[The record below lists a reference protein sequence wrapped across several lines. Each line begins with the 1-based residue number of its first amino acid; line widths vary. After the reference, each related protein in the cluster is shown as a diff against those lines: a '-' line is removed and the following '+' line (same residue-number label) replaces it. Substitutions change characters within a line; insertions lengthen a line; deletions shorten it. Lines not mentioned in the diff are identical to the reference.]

1 MSQMQIWE
9 SYRSLTRDSSVK
21 NKGIKSDTFSRI
33 VNYAKPLNKDISYLI
48 VIVIVDA
55 FLVVAQPLLF
65 KRIVDDGISAGNRQI
80 VITTAVLVA
89 ILAILSAGLSI
100 VERLFSSRIGEG
112 LILTLRSQVFDH
124 VQSQPI
130 AFFTRTQTGSLI
142 SRVNGDVIGAQ
153 QAFTSTLSGIV
164 SNGISLVVVLGTMFF
179 LSWTITLTSLV
190 LLPIFLIPAKYMGK
204 KVQSLSREQMN
215 LNSQMS
221 QTMNEKFNVSGA
233 LLAKLFGS
241 PDKESNN
248 FFVKASRVKDIGI
261 KIAMT
266 NRIFFVALT
275 TVATIATAIVYG
287 LGGVLVVDQTLTL
300 GTLLALTALL
310 GRLYGPL
317 TGLSNV
323 RVDVMTA
330 LVSFERVFE
339 ILDLKPIIKDPVS
352 PSKLPEGP
360 LGIEFK
366 NVSFVYPTRKEVGI
380 ESLELANE
388 DGASE
393 SNNEILKNLSIVM
406 KPGTMTALVGPSGSG
421 KTTISQLISRLYDP
435 TKGEILLGNV
445 NIKQLSR
452 EDIRDNI
459 GVVTQD
465 SHLFHDTIKNNLLYA
480 KSNATENEMWH
491 ALESAQIK
499 EFISELPEKLNTVV
513 GDRGYRLS
521 GGEKQRIAIARVF
534 LKQPRII
541 ILDEAT
547 AHLDNESEAE
557 VQKALSS
564 VLINRTSVVIAHRL
578 STVVAADQ
586 IAVIKDG
593 ELLALDTHQNLLV
606 KNSLYADLYN
616 KQFEKTT

>member
-1 MSQMQIWE
+1 MWE

-287 LGGVLVVDQTLTL
+287 LGGVLVVEQTLTL

-393 SNNEILKNLSIVM
+393 SNNEILKNISIVM

-593 ELLALDTHQNLLV
+593 ELLALDTHQNLLI

>member
-1 MSQMQIWE
+1 MWE

-21 NKGIKSDTFSRI
+21 NKGIKSDTFNRI
-33 VNYAKPLNKDISYLI
+33 VKYAKPLNKDISYLV

-65 KRIVDDGISAGNRQI
+65 KRIVDDGISAGNREV
-80 VITTAVLVA
+80 VITTALLVA
-89 ILAILSAGLSI
+89 VLAILSAGLSI

-204 KVQSLSREQMN
+204 KVQALSREQMN

-221 QTMNEKFNVSGA
+221 QTMNEKFNVAGA

-248 FFVKASRVKDIGI
+248 FFVKAERVKDIGI

-287 LGGVLVVDQTLTL
+287 LGGVLVVDQALTL
-300 GTLLALTALL
+300 GTLLALAALL

-339 ILDLKPIIKDPVS
+339 ILDLKPLIKDPEVS
-352 PSKLPEGP
+352 KKLPEGP
-360 LGIEFK
+360 LGIRLK
-366 NVSFVYPTRKEVGI
+366 NVSFIYPTRKEVGI
-380 ESLELANE
+380 ESLELAKE
-388 DGASE
+388 DTSLE
-393 SNNEILKNLSIVM
+393 SNTEILKNISIEM

-435 TKGEILLGNV
+435 TKGEVLVGEV
-445 NIKQLSR
+445 NLKELSR
-452 EDIRDNI
+452 RDIRDTI

-480 KSNATENEMWH
+480 KSDSTENEIWQ

-499 EFISELPEKLNTVV
+499 DFVSDLPEKLNTVV

-578 STVVAADQ
+578 STVVSADQ

-593 ELLALDTHQNLLV
+593 ELLALDTHQNLLL
-606 KNSLYADLYN
+606 KNSVYADLYN
-616 KQFEKTT
+616 KQFEKSN

>member
-1 MSQMQIWE
+1 MWE

-21 NKGIKSDTFSRI
+21 NKGIKSDTFNRI
-33 VNYAKPLNKDISYLI
+33 VKYAKPLNKDISYLV

-65 KRIVDDGISAGNRQI
+65 KRIVDDGISAGNREI

-89 ILAILSAGLSI
+89 VLAILSAGLSI

-204 KVQSLSREQMN
+204 KVQALSREQMN

-221 QTMNEKFNVSGA
+221 QTMNEKFNVAGA

-248 FFVKASRVKDIGI
+248 FFVKAERVKDIGI

-287 LGGVLVVDQTLTL
+287 LGGVLVVEQALTL
-300 GTLLALTALL
+300 GTLLALAALL

-339 ILDLKPIIKDPVS
+339 ILDLKPLIKDPQVS
-352 PSKLPEGP
+352 KKLPAGP
-360 LGIEFK
+360 LGIRFK
-366 NVSFVYPTRKEVGI
+366 NVSFIYPTRKEVGI
-380 ESLELANE
+380 ESLELAKE
-388 DGASE
+388 DTSLE
-393 SNNEILKNLSIVM
+393 SNTEILKNISIEM

-435 TKGEILLGNV
+435 TKGEVLVGEV
-445 NIKQLSR
+445 NLTELSR
-452 EDIRDNI
+452 RDIRDTI

-480 KSNATENEMWH
+480 KSDANENEIWQ

-499 EFISELPEKLNTVV
+499 EFVSDLPEKLNTVV

-578 STVVAADQ
+578 STVVSADQ

-593 ELLALDTHQNLLV
+593 ELLALDTHQNLLL
-606 KNSLYADLYN
+606 KNSIYSDLYN
-616 KQFEKTT
+616 KQFEKSN

>member
-1 MSQMQIWE
+1 MWE

-21 NKGIKSDTFSRI
+21 NKGIKSDTFNRI
-33 VNYAKPLNKDISYLI
+33 VKYAKPLNKDISYLV

-65 KRIVDDGISAGNRQI
+65 KRIVDDGISAGNREI
-80 VITTAVLVA
+80 VITTALLVA
-89 ILAILSAGLSI
+89 VLAILSAGLSI

-204 KVQSLSREQMN
+204 KVQALSREQMN

-221 QTMNEKFNVSGA
+221 QTMNEKFNVAGA

-248 FFVKASRVKDIGI
+248 FFVKAERVKDIGI

-287 LGGVLVVDQTLTL
+287 LGGVLVVDQALTL
-300 GTLLALTALL
+300 GTLLALAALL

-339 ILDLKPIIKDPVS
+339 ILDLKPLIKDPEVS
-352 PSKLPEGP
+352 KKLPEGP
-360 LGIEFK
+360 LGIRFK
-366 NVSFVYPTRKEVGI
+366 NVSFIYPTRKEVGI
-380 ESLELANE
+380 ESLELAKE
-388 DGASE
+388 DTSLE
-393 SNNEILKNLSIVM
+393 SNTEILKNISIEM

-435 TKGEILLGNV
+435 TKGEVLVGEV
-445 NIKQLSR
+445 NLKELSR
-452 EDIRDNI
+452 RDIRDTI

-480 KSNATENEMWH
+480 KSDSTENEIWQ

-499 EFISELPEKLNTVV
+499 DFVSDLPEKLNTVV

-578 STVVAADQ
+578 STVVSADQ

-593 ELLALDTHQNLLV
+593 ELLSLDTHQNLLL
-606 KNSLYADLYN
+606 KNSVYADLYN
-616 KQFEKTT
+616 KQFEKSN

>member
-1 MSQMQIWE
+1 MSQMQMWE
-9 SYRSLTRDSSVK
+9 SYRSLIRDSSVK
-21 NKGIKSDTFSRI
+21 NKGIKSDTFNRI
-33 VNYAKPLNKDISYLI
+33 VKYAKPLNKDISYLV

-65 KRIVDDGISAGNRQI
+65 KRIVDNGISAGNREI
-80 VITTAVLVA
+80 VITTALLVA
-89 ILAILSAGLSI
+89 VLAILSAGLSI

-204 KVQSLSREQMN
+204 KVQALSREQMN

-221 QTMNEKFNVSGA
+221 QTMNEKFNVAGA

-248 FFVKASRVKDIGI
+248 FFVKAERVKDIGI
-261 KIAMT
+261 NIAMT

-287 LGGVLVVDQTLTL
+287 LGGVLVVDQALTL
-300 GTLLALTALL
+300 GTLLALAALL

-339 ILDLKPIIKDPVS
+339 ILDLKPLIKDPEVS
-352 PSKLPEGP
+352 KKLPEGP
-360 LGIEFK
+360 LGIRFK
-366 NVSFVYPTRKEVGI
+366 NVSFIYPTRKEVGI
-380 ESLELANE
+380 ESLELAKE
-388 DGASE
+388 DTSLE
-393 SNNEILKNLSIVM
+393 SNTEILKNVSIEM

-421 KTTISQLISRLYDP
+421 KTTISQVISRLYDP
-435 TKGEILLGNV
+435 TKGEVLVGDV
-445 NIKQLSR
+445 NLKELSR
-452 EDIRDNI
+452 RDIRDTI

-480 KSNATENEMWH
+480 KSDANENEIWQ

-499 EFISELPEKLNTVV
+499 DFVSDLPEKLNTVV

-578 STVVAADQ
+578 STVVSADQ

-593 ELLALDTHQNLLV
+593 ELLALDTHQNLLM
-606 KNSLYADLYN
+606 KNSVYADLYN
-616 KQFEKTT
+616 KQFEKSN

>member
-1 MSQMQIWE
+1 MWE

-21 NKGIKSDTFSRI
+21 NKGIKSDTFNRI
-33 VNYAKPLNKDISYLI
+33 VKYAKPLNGDISYL
-48 VIVIVDA
+48 VLIVIVDA

-89 ILAILSAGLSI
+89 VLAILSAGLSI
-100 VERLFSSRIGEG
+100 IERLFSSRIGEG

-124 VQSQPI
+124 VQSQTI

-179 LSWTITLTSLV
+179 LSWAITLTSLV

-221 QTMNEKFNVSGA
+221 QTMNEKFNVAGA

-248 FFVKASRVKDIGI
+248 FYVKAARVKDIGI

-287 LGGVLVVDQTLTL
+287 LGGVLVVDQALTL
-300 GTLLALTALL
+300 GTLLALAALL

-339 ILDLKPIIKDPVS
+339 ILDLKPLIKDPEV
-352 PSKLPEGP
+352 PKALPQGP
-360 LGIEFK
+360 LGIQFK
-366 NVSFVYPTRKEVGI
+366 NVSFTYPTRKEVGI
-380 ESLELANE
+380 ESLELNKE
-388 DGASE
+388 DTTIE
-393 SNNEILKNLSIVM
+393 SNIEILKNISIEM

-435 TKGEILLGNV
+435 TRGEILIGN
-445 NIKQLSR
+445 IDLKDLKRS
-452 EDIRDNI
+452 DIRDTI

-480 KSNATENEMWH
+480 KEGADENEIWQ

-499 EFISELPEKLNTVV
+499 EFVSELPEKLNTVV

-547 AHLDNESEAE
+547 AHLDNESESE

-564 VLINRTSVVIAHRL
+564 VLVNRTSVVIAHRL
-578 STVVAADQ
+578 STVVSADQ

-593 ELLALDTHQNLLV
+593 ELIALDTHQKLLT
-606 KNSLYADLYN
+606 KNSVYADLYN
-616 KQFEKTT
+616 KQFEKSI

>member
-1 MSQMQIWE
+1 MSQMQMWE

-21 NKGIKSDTFSRI
+21 NKGIKSDTFNRI
-33 VNYAKPLNKDISYLI
+33 VKYAKPLNKDISYLV

-65 KRIVDDGISAGNRQI
+65 KRIVDDGISAGNREI
-80 VITTAVLVA
+80 VITTALLVA
-89 ILAILSAGLSI
+89 VLAILSAGLSI

-204 KVQSLSREQMN
+204 KVQALSREQMN

-221 QTMNEKFNVSGA
+221 QTMNEKFNVAGA

-248 FFVKASRVKDIGI
+248 FFVKAERVKDIGI

-287 LGGVLVVDQTLTL
+287 LGGVLVVDQALTL
-300 GTLLALTALL
+300 GTLLALAALL

-339 ILDLKPIIKDPVS
+339 ILDLKPLIKDPEVS
-352 PSKLPEGP
+352 KKLPEGP
-360 LGIEFK
+360 LGIRFK
-366 NVSFVYPTRKEVGI
+366 NVSFIYPTRKEVGI
-380 ESLELANE
+380 ESLELAKE
-388 DGASE
+388 DTSLE
-393 SNNEILKNLSIVM
+393 SNTEILKNISIEM
-406 KPGTMTALVGPSGSG
+406 KSGTMTALVGPSGSG

-435 TKGEILLGNV
+435 TKGEVLVGEV
-445 NIKQLSR
+445 NLKELSR
-452 EDIRDNI
+452 RDIRDTI

-480 KSNATENEMWH
+480 KSDSTENEIWQ

-499 EFISELPEKLNTVV
+499 DFVSDLPEKLNTVV

-578 STVVAADQ
+578 STVVSADQ

-593 ELLALDTHQNLLV
+593 ELLALDTHQNLLL
-606 KNSLYADLYN
+606 KNSVYADLYN
-616 KQFEKTT
+616 KQFEKSN

>member
-1 MSQMQIWE
+1 MWE

-393 SNNEILKNLSIVM
+393 SNNEILKNISIVM

>member
-1 MSQMQIWE
+1 MWE

-21 NKGIKSDTFSRI
+21 NKGIKSDTFNRI
-33 VNYAKPLNKDISYLI
+33 VKYAKPLNKDISYLV

-80 VITTAVLVA
+80 VITTAILVA

-100 VERLFSSRIGEG
+100 IERLFSSRIGEG

-124 VQSQPI
+124 VQAQPI

-204 KVQSLSREQMN
+204 KVQALSREQMN

-221 QTMNEKFNVSGA
+221 QTMNEKFNVAGA

-248 FFVKASRVKDIGI
+248 FFVKAERVKDIGI

-287 LGGVLVVDQTLTL
+287 LGGVLVVDQALTL
-300 GTLLALTALL
+300 GTLLALAALL

-339 ILDLKPIIKDPVS
+339 ILDLKPLIKDPEI
-352 PSKLPEGP
+352 SKSLPEGP
-360 LGIEFK
+360 LGVQFK
-366 NVSFVYPTRKEVGI
+366 NVSFIYPTRKEVGI

-388 DGASE
+388 DNSIE
-393 SNNEILKNLSIVM
+393 SNAEILKNISLDM

-421 KTTISQLISRLYDP
+421 KTTISQLVSRLYDP
-435 TKGEILLGNV
+435 TKGEILIGNI
-445 NIKQLSR
+445 NLKELNRRS
-452 EDIRDNI
+452 IRDTI

-465 SHLFHDTIKNNLLYA
+465 SHLFHDSIKNNLLYA
-480 KSNATENEMWH
+480 KSDANEDEIWK

-499 EFISELPEKLNTVV
+499 DFIAELPEKLNTVV

-547 AHLDNESEAE
+547 AHLDNESEAQ

-564 VLINRTSVVIAHRL
+564 VLFNRTSLVIAHRL
-578 STVVAADQ
+578 STIVSADQ

-593 ELLALDTHQNLLV
+593 ELLALDTHQNLLL
-606 KNSLYADLYN
+606 KNSVYADLYQ
-616 KQFEKTT
+616 KQFDKAI

>member
-1 MSQMQIWE
+1 MWE

-21 NKGIKSDTFSRI
+21 NKGIKSDTFNRI
-33 VNYAKPLNKDISYLI
+33 VKYAKPLNKDISYLV

-80 VITTAVLVA
+80 VITTAILVA

-100 VERLFSSRIGEG
+100 IERLFSSRIGEG

-124 VQSQPI
+124 VQAQPV

-179 LSWTITLTSLV
+179 LSWSITLTSLV

-204 KVQSLSREQMN
+204 KVQALSREQMN

-221 QTMNEKFNVSGA
+221 QTMNEKFNVAGA

-248 FFVKASRVKDIGI
+248 FFVKAERVKDIGI

-287 LGGVLVVDQTLTL
+287 LGGVFVVDQALTL
-300 GTLLALTALL
+300 GTLLALAALL

-339 ILDLKPIIKDPVS
+339 ILDLKPLIKDPEI
-352 PSKLPEGP
+352 SKSLPEGP
-360 LGIEFK
+360 LGVQFK
-366 NVSFVYPTRKEVGI
+366 NVSFIYPTRKEVGI

-388 DGASE
+388 DNSIE
-393 SNNEILKNLSIVM
+393 SNAEILKNISLDM

-421 KTTISQLISRLYDP
+421 KTTISQLVSRLYDP
-435 TKGEILLGNV
+435 TKGEILIGNI
-445 NIKQLSR
+445 NLKELNRRS
-452 EDIRDNI
+452 IRDTI

-480 KSNATENEMWH
+480 KSDANEDEIWK

-499 EFISELPEKLNTVV
+499 DFIAELPEKLNTVV

-547 AHLDNESEAE
+547 AHLDNESEAQ

-564 VLINRTSVVIAHRL
+564 VLFNRTSLVIAHRL
-578 STVVAADQ
+578 STIVSADQ

-593 ELLALDTHQNLLV
+593 ELLDLDTHQNLLL
-606 KNSLYADLYN
+606 KNSVYADLYQ
-616 KQFEKTT
+616 KQFEKAI

>member
-1 MSQMQIWE
+1 MWE

-21 NKGIKSDTFSRI
+21 NKGIKSDTFNRI
-33 VNYAKPLNKDISYLI
+33 VKYAKPLNKDISYLV

-65 KRIVDDGISAGNRQI
+65 KRIVDDGISAGNREI
-80 VITTAVLVA
+80 VITTALLVA
-89 ILAILSAGLSI
+89 VLAILSAGLSI

-204 KVQSLSREQMN
+204 KVQALSREQMN

-221 QTMNEKFNVSGA
+221 QTMNEKFNVAGA

-248 FFVKASRVKDIGI
+248 FFVKAERVKDIGI

-287 LGGVLVVDQTLTL
+287 LGGVLVVDQALTL
-300 GTLLALTALL
+300 GTLLALAALL

-339 ILDLKPIIKDPVS
+339 ILDLKPLIKDPEVS
-352 PSKLPEGP
+352 KKLPEGP
-360 LGIEFK
+360 LGIRFK
-366 NVSFVYPTRKEVGI
+366 NVSFIYPTRKEVGI
-380 ESLELANE
+380 ESLELAKE
-388 DGASE
+388 DTSLE
-393 SNNEILKNLSIVM
+393 SNTEILKNISIEM

-435 TKGEILLGNV
+435 TKGEVLVGEV
-445 NIKQLSR
+445 NLKELSR
-452 EDIRDNI
+452 RDIRDTI

-480 KSNATENEMWH
+480 KSDSTENEIWQ

-499 EFISELPEKLNTVV
+499 DFVSDLPEKLNTVV

-578 STVVAADQ
+578 STVVSADQ

-593 ELLALDTHQNLLV
+593 ELLALDTHQNLLL
-606 KNSLYADLYN
+606 KNSVYADLYN
-616 KQFEKTT
+616 KQFEKSN

>member
-1 MSQMQIWE
+1 MWE

-33 VNYAKPLNKDISYLI
+33 IKYAKPLNKDIVYLI
-48 VIVIVDA
+48 AIVIVDA

-65 KRIVDDGISAGNRQI
+65 KRIVDDGISAGNRS
-80 VITTAVLVA
+80 VVVVTALLVA
-89 ILAILSAGLSI
+89 VLAILSAGLSI
-100 VERLFSSRIGEG
+100 VERFFSSRIGEG
-112 LILTLRSQVFDH
+112 LILTLRSQVFNH

-179 LSWTITLTSLV
+179 LSWTITITSLV
-190 LLPIFLIPAKYMGK
+190 LLPIFLLPAKYMGK
-204 KVQSLSREQMN
+204 KVQALSREQMN

-221 QTMNEKFNVSGA
+221 QTMNEKFNVAGA
-233 LLAKLFGS
+233 LLAKLFGT
-241 PDKESNN
+241 PEKESDN
-248 FFVKASRVKDIGI
+248 FYTKAARVKDIGI

-287 LGGVLVVDQTLTL
+287 LGGVLVIDQALTL
-300 GTLLALTALL
+300 GTLLALAALL

-339 ILDLKPIIKDPVS
+339 ILDLKPLVRDPAVPNS
-352 PSKLPEGP
+352 LPDGP
-360 LGIEFK
+360 LSIEFK
-366 NVSFVYPTRKEVGI
+366 HVTFAYPTKKEVGI
-380 ESLELANE
+380 ESLELA
-388 DGASE
+388 S
-393 SNNEILKNLSIVM
+393 NEIGNEINAEVLKNISIIM

-421 KTTISQLISRLYDP
+421 KTTISQLIPRLYDSN
-435 TKGEILLGNV
+435 TGDVLIGNV
-445 NIKQLSR
+445 NVKLLSR
-452 EDIRDNI
+452 EELRNNI

-480 KSNATENEMWH
+480 KSDATEVDIWN

-499 EFISELPEKLNTVV
+499 DFVQQLPEKLNTVV

-534 LKQPRII
+534 LKQPRIL

-564 VLINRTSVVIAHRL
+564 VLKNRTSVVIAHRL
-578 STVVAADQ
+578 STIVAADQ

-593 ELLALDTHQNLLV
+593 EIVDIDNHQNLLS
-606 KNSLYADLYN
+606 KSEIYSDLYN
-616 KQFEKTT
+616 KQFEKSI

>member
-1 MSQMQIWE
+1 MWE

-21 NKGIKSDTFSRI
+21 NKGIKSDTFNRI
-33 VNYAKPLNKDISYLI
+33 VKYAKPLNKDISYLV

-65 KRIVDDGISAGNRQI
+65 KRIVDDGISAGNREV
-80 VITTAVLVA
+80 VITTALLVA
-89 ILAILSAGLSI
+89 VLAILSAGLSI

-204 KVQSLSREQMN
+204 KVQALSREQMN

-221 QTMNEKFNVSGA
+221 QTMNEKFNVAGA

-248 FFVKASRVKDIGI
+248 FFVKAERVKDIGI

-287 LGGVLVVDQTLTL
+287 LGGVLVVDQALTL
-300 GTLLALTALL
+300 GTLLALAALL

-339 ILDLKPIIKDPVS
+339 ILDLKPLIKDPEVS
-352 PSKLPEGP
+352 KKLPEGP
-360 LGIEFK
+360 LGIRFK
-366 NVSFVYPTRKEVGI
+366 NVSFIYPTRKEVGI
-380 ESLELANE
+380 ESLELAKE
-388 DGASE
+388 DTSLE
-393 SNNEILKNLSIVM
+393 SNTEILKNISIEM

-435 TKGEILLGNV
+435 TKGEVLVGEV
-445 NIKQLSR
+445 NLKELSR
-452 EDIRDNI
+452 RDIRDTI

-480 KSNATENEMWH
+480 KSDANENEIWQ

-499 EFISELPEKLNTVV
+499 DFVSDLPEKLNTVV

-578 STVVAADQ
+578 STVVSADQ

-593 ELLALDTHQNLLV
+593 ELLALDTHQNLLL
-606 KNSLYADLYN
+606 KNSVYADLYN
-616 KQFEKTT
+616 KQFEKSN

>member
-1 MSQMQIWE
+1 MSQMQMWE

-21 NKGIKSDTFSRI
+21 NKGIKSDTFNRI
-33 VNYAKPLNKDISYLI
+33 VKYAKPLNRDISYL
-48 VIVIVDA
+48 VLIVIVDA

-89 ILAILSAGLSI
+89 VLAILSAGLSI
-100 VERLFSSRIGEG
+100 IERLFSSRIGEG

-179 LSWTITLTSLV
+179 LSWAITLTSLV

-221 QTMNEKFNVSGA
+221 QTMNEKFNVAGA

-241 PDKESNN
+241 PDKESSN
-248 FFVKASRVKDIGI
+248 FYVKAARVKDIGI

-287 LGGVLVVDQTLTL
+287 LGGVLVVDQALTL
-300 GTLLALTALL
+300 GTLLALAALL

-339 ILDLKPIIKDPVS
+339 ILDLKPLIKDPEVS
-352 PSKLPEGP
+352 KALPQGP
-360 LGIEFK
+360 LGIQFK
-366 NVSFVYPTRKEVGI
+366 NVSFIYPTRKEVGI
-380 ESLELANE
+380 ESLELNKE
-388 DGASE
+388 DTTIE
-393 SNNEILKNLSIVM
+393 SNIEILKNISIEM

-435 TKGEILLGNV
+435 TRGEILIGNI
-445 NIKQLSR
+445 NLKDLKRS
-452 EDIRDNI
+452 DIRDTI

-480 KSNATENEMWH
+480 KEGADENEIWQ

-499 EFISELPEKLNTVV
+499 EFVSELPEKLNTVV

-547 AHLDNESEAE
+547 AHLDNESESE

-564 VLINRTSVVIAHRL
+564 VLVNRTSVVIAHRL
-578 STVVAADQ
+578 STVVSADQ

-593 ELLALDTHQNLLV
+593 ELIALDTHQNLLT
-606 KNSLYADLYN
+606 KNSVYADLYN
-616 KQFEKTT
+616 KQFEKSI

>member
-1 MSQMQIWE
+1 MWE

-21 NKGIKSDTFSRI
+21 NKGIKSDTFNRI
-33 VNYAKPLNKDISYLI
+33 VKYAKPLNKDISYLV

-80 VITTAVLVA
+80 VITTAILVA

-100 VERLFSSRIGEG
+100 IERLFSSRIGEG

-124 VQSQPI
+124 VQAQPV

-204 KVQSLSREQMN
+204 KVQALSREQMN

-221 QTMNEKFNVSGA
+221 QTMNEKFNVAGA

-248 FFVKASRVKDIGI
+248 FFVKAERVKDIGI

-287 LGGVLVVDQTLTL
+287 LGGVLVVDQALTL
-300 GTLLALTALL
+300 GTLLALAALL

-339 ILDLKPIIKDPVS
+339 ILDLKPLIKDPEI
-352 PSKLPEGP
+352 SKSLPEGP
-360 LGIEFK
+360 LGVQFK
-366 NVSFVYPTRKEVGI
+366 NVSFIYPTRKEVGI

-388 DGASE
+388 DNSIE
-393 SNNEILKNLSIVM
+393 SNAEILKNISLDM

-421 KTTISQLISRLYDP
+421 KTTISQLVSRLYDP
-435 TKGEILLGNV
+435 TKGEILIGNI
-445 NIKQLSR
+445 NLKDLNRRS
-452 EDIRDNI
+452 IRDTI

-480 KSNATENEMWH
+480 KSDANEDEIWK

-499 EFISELPEKLNTVV
+499 DFIAELPEKLNTVV

-547 AHLDNESEAE
+547 AHLDNESEAQ

-564 VLINRTSVVIAHRL
+564 VLFNRTSLVIAHRL
-578 STVVAADQ
+578 STIVSADQ

-593 ELLALDTHQNLLV
+593 ELLDLDTHQNLLL
-606 KNSLYADLYN
+606 KNSVYADLYQ
-616 KQFEKTT
+616 KQFDKAI

>member
-1 MSQMQIWE
+1 MWE

-21 NKGIKSDTFSRI
+21 NKGIKSDTFNRI
-33 VNYAKPLNKDISYLI
+33 VKYAKPLNKDISYLV

-80 VITTAVLVA
+80 VITTAILVA

-100 VERLFSSRIGEG
+100 IERLFSSRIGEG

-124 VQSQPI
+124 VQAQPV

-204 KVQSLSREQMN
+204 KVQALSREQMN

-221 QTMNEKFNVSGA
+221 QTMNEKFNVAGA

-248 FFVKASRVKDIGI
+248 FFVKAERVKDIGI

-287 LGGVLVVDQTLTL
+287 LGGVLVVDQALTL
-300 GTLLALTALL
+300 GTLLALAALL

-339 ILDLKPIIKDPVS
+339 ILDLKPLIKDPEI
-352 PSKLPEGP
+352 SKSLPEGP
-360 LGIEFK
+360 LGVQFK
-366 NVSFVYPTRKEVGI
+366 NVSFIYPTRKEVGI

-388 DGASE
+388 DNSIE
-393 SNNEILKNLSIVM
+393 SNAEILKNISLDM

-421 KTTISQLISRLYDP
+421 KTTISQLVSRLYDP
-435 TKGEILLGNV
+435 TKGEILIGNI
-445 NIKQLSR
+445 NLKDLNRRS
-452 EDIRDNI
+452 IRDTI

-465 SHLFHDTIKNNLLYA
+465 SHLFHDSIKNNLLYA
-480 KSNATENEMWH
+480 KSDANEDEIWK

-499 EFISELPEKLNTVV
+499 DFIAELPEKLNTVV

-547 AHLDNESEAE
+547 AHLDNESEAQ

-564 VLINRTSVVIAHRL
+564 VLFNRTSLVIAHRL
-578 STVVAADQ
+578 STIVSADQ

-593 ELLALDTHQNLLV
+593 ELLALDTHQNLLL
-606 KNSLYADLYN
+606 KNSVYADLYQ
-616 KQFEKTT
+616 KQFDKAI

>member
-1 MSQMQIWE
+1 MWE

-21 NKGIKSDTFSRI
+21 NKGIKSDTFNRI
-33 VNYAKPLNKDISYLI
+33 VKYAKPLNKDISYLV

-65 KRIVDDGISAGNRQI
+65 KRIVDDGISAGNREV
-80 VITTAVLVA
+80 VITTALLVA
-89 ILAILSAGLSI
+89 VLAILSAGLSI

-204 KVQSLSREQMN
+204 KVQALSREQMN

-221 QTMNEKFNVSGA
+221 QTMNEKFNVAGA

-248 FFVKASRVKDIGI
+248 FFVKAERVKDIGI

-287 LGGVLVVDQTLTL
+287 LGGVLVVDQALTL
-300 GTLLALTALL
+300 GTLLALAALL

-339 ILDLKPIIKDPVS
+339 ILDLKPLIKDPEVS
-352 PSKLPEGP
+352 KKLPEGP
-360 LGIEFK
+360 LGIRFK
-366 NVSFVYPTRKEVGI
+366 NVAFIYPTRKEVGI
-380 ESLELANE
+380 ESLELAKE
-388 DGASE
+388 DTSLE
-393 SNNEILKNLSIVM
+393 SNTEILKNISIEM

-435 TKGEILLGNV
+435 TKGEVLVGEV
-445 NIKQLSR
+445 NLKELSR
-452 EDIRDNI
+452 RDIRDTI

-480 KSNATENEMWH
+480 KSDSTENEIWQ

-499 EFISELPEKLNTVV
+499 DFVSDLPEKLNTVV

-578 STVVAADQ
+578 STVVSADQ

-593 ELLALDTHQNLLV
+593 ELLALDTHQNLLL
-606 KNSLYADLYN
+606 KNSVYADLYN
-616 KQFEKTT
+616 KQFEKSN

>member
-1 MSQMQIWE
+1 MWE

-241 PDKESNN
+241 PEKESNN

-287 LGGVLVVDQTLTL
+287 LGGVLVVEQTLTL

-339 ILDLKPIIKDPVS
+339 ILDLKSIIKDPVS

-393 SNNEILKNLSIVM
+393 SNNEILKNISIVM
-406 KPGTMTALVGPSGSG
+406 KPGSMTALVGPSGSG

-593 ELLALDTHQNLLV
+593 ELLAVDTHQNLLV

>member
-1 MSQMQIWE
+1 MWE

-287 LGGVLVVDQTLTL
+287 LGGVLVVEQTLTL

-393 SNNEILKNLSIVM
+393 SNNEILKNISIVM

>member
-1 MSQMQIWE
+1 MWE

-287 LGGVLVVDQTLTL
+287 LGGVLVVEQTLTL

-339 ILDLKPIIKDPVS
+339 ILDLKPLIKDPVS

-393 SNNEILKNLSIVM
+393 SNNEILKNISIVM

-593 ELLALDTHQNLLV
+593 ELLALDTHQNLLI

>member
-1 MSQMQIWE
+1 MWE

-21 NKGIKSDTFSRI
+21 NKGIKSDTFNRI
-33 VNYAKPLNKDISYLI
+33 VKYAKPLNKDISYLV

-65 KRIVDDGISAGNRQI
+65 KRIVDDGISASNREI
-80 VITTAVLVA
+80 VITTALLVA
-89 ILAILSAGLSI
+89 VLAILSAGLSI

-204 KVQSLSREQMN
+204 KVQALSREQMN

-221 QTMNEKFNVSGA
+221 QTMNEKFNVAGA

-248 FFVKASRVKDIGI
+248 FFVKAERVKDIGI

-287 LGGVLVVDQTLTL
+287 LGGVLVVDQALTL
-300 GTLLALTALL
+300 GTLLALAALL

-339 ILDLKPIIKDPVS
+339 ILDLKPLIKDPEVS
-352 PSKLPEGP
+352 KKLPEGP
-360 LGIEFK
+360 LGIRFK
-366 NVSFVYPTRKEVGI
+366 NVSFIYPTRKEVGI
-380 ESLELANE
+380 ESLELAKE
-388 DGASE
+388 DTSLE
-393 SNNEILKNLSIVM
+393 SNTEILKNISIEM

-435 TKGEILLGNV
+435 TKGEVLVGEV
-445 NIKQLSR
+445 NLKELSR
-452 EDIRDNI
+452 RDIRDTI

-480 KSNATENEMWH
+480 KSDSTENEIWQ

-499 EFISELPEKLNTVV
+499 DFVSDLPEKLNTVV

-578 STVVAADQ
+578 STVVSADQ

-593 ELLALDTHQNLLV
+593 ELLALDTHQNLLM
-606 KNSLYADLYN
+606 KNSVYADLYN
-616 KQFEKTT
+616 KQFEKSN

>member
-1 MSQMQIWE
+1 MWE

-21 NKGIKSDTFSRI
+21 NKGIKSDTFNRI
-33 VNYAKPLNKDISYLI
+33 VKYAKPLNKDISYLV

-65 KRIVDDGISAGNRQI
+65 KRIVDDGISAGNREI
-80 VITTAVLVA
+80 VITTALLVA
-89 ILAILSAGLSI
+89 VLAILSAGLSI

-204 KVQSLSREQMN
+204 KVQALSREQMN

-221 QTMNEKFNVSGA
+221 QTMNEKFNVAGA

-248 FFVKASRVKDIGI
+248 FFVKAERVKDIGI

-287 LGGVLVVDQTLTL
+287 LGGVLVVDQALTL
-300 GTLLALTALL
+300 GTLLALAALL

-339 ILDLKPIIKDPVS
+339 ILDLKPLIKDPEVS
-352 PSKLPEGP
+352 KKLPEGP
-360 LGIEFK
+360 LGIRFK
-366 NVSFVYPTRKEVGI
+366 NVSFIYPTRKEVGI
-380 ESLELANE
+380 ESLELAKE
-388 DGASE
+388 DTSLE
-393 SNNEILKNLSIVM
+393 SNTEILKNISIEM
-406 KPGTMTALVGPSGSG
+406 KSGTMTALVGPSGSG

-435 TKGEILLGNV
+435 TKGEVLVGEV
-445 NIKQLSR
+445 NLKELSR
-452 EDIRDNI
+452 RDIRDTI

-480 KSNATENEMWH
+480 KSDSTENEIWQ

-499 EFISELPEKLNTVV
+499 DFVSDLPEKLNTVV

-578 STVVAADQ
+578 STVVSADQ

-593 ELLALDTHQNLLV
+593 ELLSLDTHQNLLM
-606 KNSLYADLYN
+606 KNSVYADLYN
-616 KQFEKTT
+616 KQFEKSN

>member
-1 MSQMQIWE
+1 MWE

-21 NKGIKSDTFSRI
+21 NKGIKSDTFNRI
-33 VNYAKPLNKDISYLI
+33 VKYAKPLNRDISYL
-48 VIVIVDA
+48 VLIVIVDA

-100 VERLFSSRIGEG
+100 IERLFSSRIGEG

-179 LSWTITLTSLV
+179 LSWSITLTSLV

-221 QTMNEKFNVSGA
+221 QTMNEKFNVAGA

-248 FFVKASRVKDIGI
+248 FYVKAARVKDIGI

-287 LGGVLVVDQTLTL
+287 LGGVLVVDQALTL
-300 GTLLALTALL
+300 GTLLALAALL

-339 ILDLKPIIKDPVS
+339 ILDLRPLIKDPEVS
-352 PSKLPEGP
+352 KTLPQGP
-360 LGIEFK
+360 LEIQFK
-366 NVSFVYPTRKEVGI
+366 NVSFIYPTRKEVGI
-380 ESLELANE
+380 ESLELNKE
-388 DGASE
+388 DTTIE
-393 SNNEILKNLSIVM
+393 SNIEILKNISIEM

-435 TKGEILLGNV
+435 TRGEILIGNI
-445 NIKQLSR
+445 NLKDLKRS
-452 EDIRDNI
+452 DIRDTI

-480 KSNATENEMWH
+480 KEGADENEIWQ

-499 EFISELPEKLNTVV
+499 EFVSDLPEKLNTVV

-547 AHLDNESEAE
+547 AHLDNESESE

-564 VLINRTSVVIAHRL
+564 VLVNRTSVVIAHRL
-578 STVVAADQ
+578 STVVSADQ

-593 ELLALDTHQNLLV
+593 ELIALDTHQNLLS
-606 KNSLYADLYN
+606 KNSVYADLYN
-616 KQFEKTT
+616 KQFEKSI

>member
-1 MSQMQIWE
+1 MSQMQMWE

-21 NKGIKSDTFSRI
+21 NKGIKSDTFNRI
-33 VNYAKPLNKDISYLI
+33 VKYAKPLNKDISYLV

-65 KRIVDDGISAGNRQI
+65 KRIVDDGISAGNREI
-80 VITTAVLVA
+80 VITTALLVA
-89 ILAILSAGLSI
+89 VLAILSAGLSI

-204 KVQSLSREQMN
+204 KVQALSREQMN

-221 QTMNEKFNVSGA
+221 QTMNEKFNVAGA

-248 FFVKASRVKDIGI
+248 FFVKAERVKDIGI

-287 LGGVLVVDQTLTL
+287 LGGVLVVDQALTL
-300 GTLLALTALL
+300 GTLLALAALL

-339 ILDLKPIIKDPVS
+339 ILDLKPLIKDPEVS
-352 PSKLPEGP
+352 KKLPEGP
-360 LGIEFK
+360 LGIRFK
-366 NVSFVYPTRKEVGI
+366 NVSFIYPTRKEVGI
-380 ESLELANE
+380 ESLELAKE
-388 DGASE
+388 DTSLE
-393 SNNEILKNLSIVM
+393 SNTEILKNISIEM

-435 TKGEILLGNV
+435 TKGEVLVGEV
-445 NIKQLSR
+445 NLKELSR
-452 EDIRDNI
+452 RDIRDTI

-480 KSNATENEMWH
+480 KSDVTENEIWQ

-499 EFISELPEKLNTVV
+499 DFVSDLPEKLNTVV

-578 STVVAADQ
+578 STVVSADQ

-593 ELLALDTHQNLLV
+593 ELLALDTHQNLLL
-606 KNSLYADLYN
+606 KNSVYADLYN
-616 KQFEKTT
+616 KQFEKSN

>member
-1 MSQMQIWE
+1 MWE

-21 NKGIKSDTFSRI
+21 NKGIKSDTFNRI
-33 VNYAKPLNKDISYLI
+33 VKYAKPLNKDISYLV

-65 KRIVDDGISAGNRQI
+65 KRIVDDGISAGNREI
-80 VITTAVLVA
+80 VITTALLVA
-89 ILAILSAGLSI
+89 VLAILSAGLSI

-112 LILTLRSQVFDH
+112 LILTLRSQFFDH

-179 LSWTITLTSLV
+179 LSWTITLTSLF

-204 KVQSLSREQMN
+204 KVQALSREQMN

-221 QTMNEKFNVSGA
+221 QTMNEKFNVAGA

-248 FFVKASRVKDIGI
+248 FFVKAERVKDIGI

-287 LGGVLVVDQTLTL
+287 LGGVLVVDQALTL
-300 GTLLALTALL
+300 GTLLALAALL

-339 ILDLKPIIKDPVS
+339 ILDLKPLIKDPEVS
-352 PSKLPEGP
+352 KKLPEGP
-360 LGIEFK
+360 LGIRFK
-366 NVSFVYPTRKEVGI
+366 NVSFIYPTRKEVGI
-380 ESLELANE
+380 ESLELTKE
-388 DGASE
+388 DTSLE
-393 SNNEILKNLSIVM
+393 SNTEILKNISIEM

-435 TKGEILLGNV
+435 TKGEVLVGEV
-445 NIKQLSR
+445 NLKELSR
-452 EDIRDNI
+452 RDIRDTI

-480 KSNATENEMWH
+480 KSDSTENEIWQ

-499 EFISELPEKLNTVV
+499 DFVSDLPEKLNTVV

-578 STVVAADQ
+578 STVVSADQ

-593 ELLALDTHQNLLV
+593 ELLALDTHQNLLL
-606 KNSLYADLYN
+606 KNSVYADLYN
-616 KQFEKTT
+616 KQFEKSN

>member
-1 MSQMQIWE
+1 MSQMQMWE

-21 NKGIKSDTFSRI
+21 NKGIKSDTFNRI
-33 VNYAKPLNKDISYLI
+33 VKYAKPLNKDISYLV

-65 KRIVDDGISAGNRQI
+65 KRIVDDGISAGNREI
-80 VITTAVLVA
+80 VITTALLVA
-89 ILAILSAGLSI
+89 VLAILSAGLSI

-130 AFFTRTQTGSLI
+130 VFFTRTQTGSLI

-204 KVQSLSREQMN
+204 KVQALSREQMN

-221 QTMNEKFNVSGA
+221 QTMNEKFNVAGA

-248 FFVKASRVKDIGI
+248 FFVKAERVKDIGI

-287 LGGVLVVDQTLTL
+287 LGGVLVVDQALTL
-300 GTLLALTALL
+300 GTLLALAALL

-339 ILDLKPIIKDPVS
+339 ILDLKPLIKDPEVS
-352 PSKLPEGP
+352 KKLPEGP
-360 LGIEFK
+360 LGIRFK
-366 NVSFVYPTRKEVGI
+366 NVSFIYPTRKEVGI
-380 ESLELANE
+380 ESLELAKE
-388 DGASE
+388 DTSLE
-393 SNNEILKNLSIVM
+393 SNTEILKNISIEM

-435 TKGEILLGNV
+435 TKGEVLVGEV
-445 NIKQLSR
+445 NLKELSR
-452 EDIRDNI
+452 RDIRDTI

-480 KSNATENEMWH
+480 KSDSTENEIWQ

-499 EFISELPEKLNTVV
+499 DFVSDLPEKLNTVV

-578 STVVAADQ
+578 STVVSADQ

-593 ELLALDTHQNLLV
+593 ELLSLDTHQNLLMR
-606 KNSLYADLYN
+606 NSVYADLYN
-616 KQFEKTT
+616 KQFEKSN

>member
-1 MSQMQIWE
+1 MWE

-21 NKGIKSDTFSRI
+21 NKGIKSDTFNRI
-33 VNYAKPLNKDISYLI
+33 VKYAKPLNKDISYLV

-65 KRIVDDGISAGNRQI
+65 KRIVDDGISAGNREI
-80 VITTAVLVA
+80 VITTALLVA
-89 ILAILSAGLSI
+89 VLAILSAGLSI

-204 KVQSLSREQMN
+204 KVQALSREQMN

-221 QTMNEKFNVSGA
+221 QTMNEKFNVAGA

-248 FFVKASRVKDIGI
+248 FFVKAERVKDIGI

-287 LGGVLVVDQTLTL
+287 LGGVLVVDQALTL
-300 GTLLALTALL
+300 GTLLALAALL

-339 ILDLKPIIKDPVS
+339 ILDLKPLIKDPEVS
-352 PSKLPEGP
+352 KKLPEGP
-360 LGIEFK
+360 LGIRFK
-366 NVSFVYPTRKEVGI
+366 NVSFIYPTRKEVGI
-380 ESLELANE
+380 ESLELTKE
-388 DGASE
+388 DTSLE
-393 SNNEILKNLSIVM
+393 SNTEILKNISIAM

-435 TKGEILLGNV
+435 TKGEVLVGEV
-445 NIKQLSR
+445 NLKELSR
-452 EDIRDNI
+452 RDIRDTI

-480 KSNATENEMWH
+480 KSDSTENEIWQ

-499 EFISELPEKLNTVV
+499 DFVSDLPEKLNTVV

-578 STVVAADQ
+578 STVVSADQ

-593 ELLALDTHQNLLV
+593 ELLALDTHQNLLL
-606 KNSLYADLYN
+606 KNSVYADLYN
-616 KQFEKTT
+616 KQFEKSN